1 MTVGIVLLS
10 ALGAS
15 TNVTMMDSIAQIL
28 TATALKQLVAAVIS
42 PHFTVAIHLQ
52 YIRSSRED

>member
-15 TNVTMMDSIAQIL
+15 TNVTMMDGIAQIL
-28 TATALKQLVAAVIS
+28 TATAQKQLVAAAIS
-42 PHFTVAIHLQ
+42 LHLRVAIQLQ
-52 YIRSSRED
+52 YIQSSRDN